1 MTDLEERLIELCKS
15 RLKESAIR
23 TDRQLPEPTLHNLAC
38 QVAEI
43 IHRNVTS
50 GRVERVWRY
59 QSTQGKKRSGLTPAR
74 YVDRV
79 IEHYER
85 EHERIHKLG
94 ARDDE
99 EWQTLFQQLVI
110 RAYNKLLDFSIS
122 KGRAY
127 SEAYDLAQEACEAIF
142 RDTYPYDVAF
152 DAWATKILNNRI
164 LRKYSRSSEPM
175 DKPRLMQSID
185 EIVEGDTG
193 SRRVLWFI
201 LTSKE
206 APRAFKRV
214 ENREL
219 LFQAIEQLKSQAQ
232 QQVVMRSFLL
242 GESDEEIAAKLGKT
256 KQAIYNLRH
265 RALVKLKEIL
275 SR

>member
-1 MTDLEERLIELCKS
+1 MTDLEERLIKLCES
-15 RLKESAIR
+15 RLKKLAIR
-23 TDRQLPEPTLHNLAC
+23 TDRQLSGPALHDLAC

-43 IHRNVTS
+43 VRRNVTS
-50 GRVERVWRY
+50 GRVKHVLWY
-59 QSTQGKKRSGLTPAR
+59 QSTQGKKRSGLTPAQ

-85 EHERIHKLG
+85 EHERIHKLR
-94 ARDDE
+94 AKDDE
-99 EWQTLFQQLVI
+99 EWQMLFQQLLI
-110 RAYNKLLDFSIS
+110 RAYNKLLSFTIS

-127 SEAYDLAQEACEAIF
+127 SEAHDLAQEACEAIF

-185 EIVEGDTG
+185 EIAEGDTG

-201 LTSKE
+201 ISSGE
-206 APRAFKRV
+206 SPDAFKRV
-214 ENREL
+214 EDREL
-219 LFQAIEQLKSQAQ
+219 VLQAIAQLRSQAQ
-232 QQVVMRSFLL
+232 QQVIIRSFLL

-265 RALVKLKEIL
+265 RALVRLKEIL